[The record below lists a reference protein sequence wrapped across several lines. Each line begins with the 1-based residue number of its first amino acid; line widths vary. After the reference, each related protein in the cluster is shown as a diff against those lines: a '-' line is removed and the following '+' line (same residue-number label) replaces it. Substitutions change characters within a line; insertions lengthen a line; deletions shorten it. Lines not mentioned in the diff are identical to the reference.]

1 MISGKKAALV
11 AAYQRLGRTIR
22 QAQFFNLLPR
32 APRDNI
38 PRQGN
43 RECWRR
49 IHQGKSGTGGPA
61 HLVLEL
67 AVGDPLCGCRQCV
80 IKRGPVH
87 RRENL
92 EIGDTRCGCP
102 ACERARIDYLI
113 SEDPQRF
120 GLSWEEGRR
129 YAR

>member
-1 MISGKKAALV
+1 MIGIKKALLI
-11 AAYQRLGRTIR
+11 AAFQGLGQQIR
-22 QAQFFNLLPR
+22 ESRYFSALPR
-32 APRDNI
+32 APRRYT
-38 PRQGN
+38 PHQGK

-49 IHQGKSGTGGPA
+49 IHQFKAGTGGPT
-61 HLVLEL
+61 HLVLDL
-67 AVGDPLCGCRQCV
+67 PVGDPLCGCRQCV
-80 IKRGPVH
+80 IERGPV
-87 RRENL
+87 RRLETL

-120 GLSWEEGRR
+120 GLSWNEGRH